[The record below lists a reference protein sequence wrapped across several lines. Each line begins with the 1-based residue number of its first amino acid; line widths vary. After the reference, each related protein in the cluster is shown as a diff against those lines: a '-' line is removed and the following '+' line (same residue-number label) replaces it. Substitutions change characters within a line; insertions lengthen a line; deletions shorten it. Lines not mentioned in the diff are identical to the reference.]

1 MNLTEV
7 ILATNQEVGDSSVI
21 ENTQAYTTVGGEDH
35 TAGAEEGVLASLG
48 INGTLFI
55 FQLINF
61 VIVALVLWYLIL
73 KPLTS
78 KLEERQKRIEDS
90 LKNAEE
96 VDKNLK
102 ESQEKYQNK
111 IDEAKVEANKIVKFS
126 QTEAQK
132 AGEQM
137 KDKAKVEIEGLVTQA
152 KKNISIEKQEMV
164 QGLKK
169 ETVELVIATVEKL
182 LEEKMDI
189 KKDTKLIED
198 SIKKIV

>member
-7 ILATNQEVGDSSVI
+7 ILATNQEVEGVNTV
-21 ENTQAYTTVGGEDH
+21 ENTQLHATIEGEEQ
-35 TAGAEEGVLASLG
+35 TEESVLASLG
-48 INGTLFI
+48 INGTLFT

-61 VIVALVLWYLIL
+61 IVVALVLWYLIL

-102 ESQEKYQNK
+102 ESQQKYQDK

-126 QTEAQK
+126 QSEAQK

-137 KDKAKVEIEGLVTQA
+137 KDKAKVEIEGLVIQA
-152 KKNISIEKQEMV
+152 KKNITIEKQEMV

-182 LEEKMDI
+182 LEEKMDV
-189 KKDTKLIED
+189 KKDAKLIED